1 MKTEKTARRWVAAAL
16 CALTLSGCGSLLE
29 RSYADSAPH
38 VQFSDES
45 ESEAILRAETYQGLV
60 SALLYLVGQGEE
72 AGVIRLYQ
80 YGSITG
86 TAASDVDRACLEVT
100 QEDPL
105 GAYAVDYIK
114 YDVDQTPAYY
124 QVDVKVAYT
133 RTAEEIARVI
143 SVTGSSAVAGELEDL
158 LGETPETVVFR
169 ISYFTAEDSADTL
182 RQAVEEAYQAQSAA
196 LPPLEDVTVT
206 LYPETGSQRV
216 AEIGLVWGE
225 TENFAEN
232 QQIGLDIAPQQ

>member
-1 MKTEKTARRWVAAAL
+1 MRTKGRQLKSAA
-16 CALTLSGCGSLLE
+16 CALLAGLTLAGCAPMLE
-29 RSYADSAPH
+29 RSYADVSPH

-45 ESEAILRAETYQGLV
+45 ENESILRAETYQGLV

-80 YGSITG
+80 YAGVTG

-100 QEDPL
+100 QQDPL

-114 YDVDQTPAYY
+114 YDVEQTAAYY
-124 QVDVKVAYT
+124 QVDVKLAYT
-133 RTAEEIARVI
+133 RTPEEIAGVI
-143 SVTGSSAVAGELEDL
+143 SVTGSSAVEGELEDL
-158 LGETPETVVFR
+158 LAETPETVTFR
-169 ISYFTAEDSADTL
+169 ISYFTAGDSAEAL
-182 RQAVEEAYQAQSAA
+182 RQAVMEAYEARMED

-206 LYPETGSQRV
+206 LYPDVGPQRV

-225 TENFAEN
+225 NLSENSES
-232 QQIGLDIAPQQ
+232 GLDNSQER

>member
-1 MKTEKTARRWVAAAL
+1 MPTWGRQLKTAA
-16 CALTLSGCGSLLE
+16 CALLAGLILAGCTPMLE
-29 RSYADSAPH
+29 RSYADVSPH

-45 ESEAILRAETYQGLV
+45 ENESILRAETYQGLV

-80 YGSITG
+80 YAGVTG

-100 QEDPL
+100 QQDPL
-105 GAYAVDYIK
+105 GAYAVDYIQ

-124 QVDVKVAYT
+124 QVDVKLAYT
-133 RTAEEIARVI
+133 RSPEEIAGVI
-143 SVTGSSAVAGELEDL
+143 SVTGSSAVEGELEDL
-158 LGETPETVVFR
+158 LQETPETVAFR
-169 ISYFTAEDSADTL
+169 ISYFTAGDSAETL
-182 RQAVEEAYQAQSAA
+182 RQAVMEAYEARMED

-206 LYPETGSQRV
+206 LYPDSGPQRV

-225 TENFAEN
+225 NLSENSET
-232 QQIGLDIAPQQ
+232 GLDNSQ